1 VTVYDVPQRFG
12 QTTRRYTV
20 VNGAT
25 VPVEPRPRRIIQVI
39 D

>member
-25 VPVEPRPRRIIQVI
+25 VRSSRARGESFR
-39 D
+39 